1 MHLNGGR
8 DDSQRPRESVD
19 VERGDAVERI
29 RSHFGMNAS
38 FEDVLD
44 DVDLMFSPIDLYP
57 GPHACF
63 HCISNASD
71 RMAR

>member
-1 MHLNGGR
+1 VHLNGGR
-8 DDSQRPRESVD
+8 DDPQRPGESVD
-19 VERGDAVERI
+19 VGRGDAVERI
-29 RSHFGMNAS
+29 RGHFGMNA

-71 RMAR
+71 RMTR

>member
-1 MHLNGGR
+1 
-8 DDSQRPRESVD
+8 
-19 VERGDAVERI
+19 
-29 RSHFGMNAS
+29 MNAS